1 MSDPDLEEVRN
12 SDLERATF
20 PIRLV
25 TSDPDSEEVPNSDP
39 DRATFLTR
47 LAMLDPDPEEDRSS
61 GLNDPA
67 SRIVRDA

>member
-12 SDLERATF
+12 SD
-20 PIRLV
+20 
-25 TSDPDSEEVPNSDP
+25 P
-39 DRATFLTR
+39 DRATFPTL
-47 LAMLDPDPEEDRSS
+47 LATLDPDQEEDRSS

>member
-12 SDLERATF
+12 SDLDRATF

-25 TSDPDSEEVPNSDP
+25 TSDPEEVPNSDP